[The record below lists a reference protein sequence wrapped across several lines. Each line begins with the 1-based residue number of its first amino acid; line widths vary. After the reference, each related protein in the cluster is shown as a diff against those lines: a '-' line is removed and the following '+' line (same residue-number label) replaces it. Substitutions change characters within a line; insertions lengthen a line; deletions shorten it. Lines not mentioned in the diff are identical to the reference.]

1 MCKKNRNP
9 KRKSE
14 FYCIKCGNKIMDGI
28 QRLSQREKCHVKDLY
43 CYVCKED
50 VKAVEVRYCDDEREI
65 LDKIPELREKY
76 YKKEVKNC

>member
-14 FYCIKCGNKIMDGI
+14 FYCIRCGNKIMSGI

-65 LDKIPELREKY
+65 LETLPKLREVY
-76 YKKEVKNC
+76 Y

>member
-43 CYVCKED
+43 CYRCKED
-50 VKAVEVRYCDDEREI
+50 VKAVEVRYCDDKREI
-65 LDKIPELREKY
+65 LETLPKLREVY
-76 YKKEVKNC
+76 Y

>member
-76 YKKEVKNC
+76 YKK